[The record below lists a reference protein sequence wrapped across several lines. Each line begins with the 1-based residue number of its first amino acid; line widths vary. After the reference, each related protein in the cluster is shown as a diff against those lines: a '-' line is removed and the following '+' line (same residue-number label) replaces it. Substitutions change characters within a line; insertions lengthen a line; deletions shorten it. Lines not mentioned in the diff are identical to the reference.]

1 MPTLNVNLTPEFSEF
16 IEESVASGSYV
27 SASEVVREALRI
39 LRDDRDSEAVKIAI
53 LRNAVEAGLAQSLRG
68 AFSDRSVRDIFVAT
82 ADGA

>member
-1 MPTLNVNLTPEFSEF
+1 MPTLNVSLTPEFSEF

-53 LRNAVEAGLAQSLRG
+53 LRNAVETGLAQSRRG
-68 AFSDRSVRDIFVAT
+68 AFSDRSVHDIFVAT

>member
-1 MPTLNVNLTPEFSEF
+1 MPTLNVSLTPEFSEF

-39 LRDDRDSEAVKIAI
+39 MRDDRDSEAVKIAI
-53 LRNAVEAGLAQSLRG
+53 LRNAVETGLAQSRHG
-68 AFSDRSVRDIFVAT
+68 AFSDRSVHDIFVAT